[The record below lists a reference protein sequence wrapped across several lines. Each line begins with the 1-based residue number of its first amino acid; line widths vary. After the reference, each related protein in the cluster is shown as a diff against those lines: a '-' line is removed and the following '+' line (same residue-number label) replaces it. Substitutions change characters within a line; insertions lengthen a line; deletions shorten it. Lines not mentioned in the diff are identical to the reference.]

1 MKARILLVA
10 VVAVALT
17 WGILAMGCNPE
28 SQPPATGSEK
38 PPEAAAPAAAGQAA
52 VYTCP
57 MHPDVKSDK
66 PGKCPKC
73 GMALVPAEKAK

>member
-17 WGILAMGCNPE
+17 WGILAAGCNPE
-28 SQPPATGSEK
+28 SQPPATGSVK
-38 PPEAAAPAAAGQAA
+38 PPEAAAPAAGQAA

-73 GMALVPAEKAK
+73 GMALAPMKDAK